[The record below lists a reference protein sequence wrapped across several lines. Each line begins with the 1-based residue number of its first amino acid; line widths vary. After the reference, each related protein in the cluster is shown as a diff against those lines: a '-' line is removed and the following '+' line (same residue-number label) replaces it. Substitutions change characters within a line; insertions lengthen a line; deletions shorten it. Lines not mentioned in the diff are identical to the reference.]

1 MFLLKIMLSL
11 KKVDKRR
18 EEKMN
23 LKFRGLGF
31 DAEAAEQFVNGILW
45 VYSAVITFPLHLANY
60 IDLEPCYPLHCTL
73 VAPKHNIQ

>member
-1 MFLLKIMLSL
+1 MGNVFTQNN
-11 KKVDKRR
+11 VDKRR

-23 LKFRGLGF
+23 HKFRGLGF

-45 VYSAVITFPLHLANY
+45 VYSAVITFLLHLANY